1 MIGLQLMQPQYIT
14 QSTLETLGID
24 LTGEDVDALLDDLNE
39 TLQERVGTEIA
50 QSLQESQLK
59 ELAEMQESA
68 TEVEISA
75 WLQKNVPDMQQIVQ
89 NEIDILIAEIVEDEE
104 E

>member
-1 MIGLQLMQPQYIT
+1 MHPQYIT

-39 TLQERVGTEIA
+39 TLQERVGTEIT
-50 QSLQESQLK
+50 QSLSEDQLE
-59 ELAEMQESA
+59 ELVDLQDSA
-68 TEVEISA
+68 TEAEIGD
-75 WLQKNVPDMQQIVQ
+75 WLQKSIPDLQQIIQ
-89 NEIDILIAEIVEDEE
+89 NEIDILIGEIVEDEE

>member
-1 MIGLQLMQPQYIT
+1 MQPQYIT

-24 LTGEDVDALLDDLNE
+24 LSDQDVDALLDDLNE

-50 QSLQESQLK
+50 QSLNEDQLK
-59 ELAEMQESA
+59 ELITLQESA
-68 TEVEISA
+68 SEAEIGD
-75 WLQKNVPDMQQIVQ
+75 WLQKNVTDMQQIIQ
-89 NEIDILIAEIVEDEE
+89 NEIDILIGEIVEDDEE

>member
-1 MIGLQLMQPQYIT
+1 MQPQYIT

-39 TLQERVGTEIA
+39 TLQERVGTEIT
-50 QSLQESQLK
+50 QSLNEDQLK
-59 ELAEMQESA
+59 ELVELQESA
-68 TEVEISA
+68 TETQIGD
-75 WLQKNVPDMQQIVQ
+75 WLQKNVTDLQQIIQ
-89 NEIDILIAEIVEDEE
+89 NETDILIAEIVEDEE

>member
-1 MIGLQLMQPQYIT
+1 MQPQYIT

-24 LTGEDVDALLDDLNE
+24 LSDQDVDALLDDLNE

-50 QSLQESQLK
+50 QSLNEDQLK
-59 ELAEMQESA
+59 ELISLQESA
-68 TEVEISA
+68 SEAEIGD
-75 WLQKNVPDMQQIVQ
+75 WLQKNVTDMQHIIQ
-89 NEIDILIAEIVEDEE
+89 NEIDILIGEIVEDDEE